1 MSIKYLTP
9 TELQAVLR
17 EAKKQ
22 GRAKHLA
29 FLLGYR
35 HGLRSSEIAGLKL
48 SDLANGQISVR
59 RVKQSLHTIQPLES
73 HENPL
78 FDEKRALAAY
88 MRERGQIDSVYL
100 FTSPRSTGK
109 PVSRRQ
115 VFNWFQDIAYRAGI
129 DAERRHCHV
138 LKHALGRHMA
148 EKNVPL
154 YHIQKALG
162 HRHITSTEVYLSI
175 SDREA
180 SGQATQ
186 VVNSLYA

>member
-35 HGLRSSEIAGLKL
+35 HGLRPSEIADLKV
-48 SDLANGQISVR
+48 SDVANSQISVR

-73 HENPL
+73 HENTL
-78 FDEKRALAAY
+78 FCERRALAAWLKQ
-88 MRERGQIDSVYL
+88 RGPINSPYL
-100 FTSPRSTGK
+100 FTSPRSPDK
-109 PVSRRQ
+109 AVSRRQ

-129 DAERRHCHV
+129 DADRRHCHV

-162 HRHITSTEVYLSI
+162 HRHITSTQVYLSI
-175 SDREA
+175 SDQEA